1 MLLNAKYNAQNTVGP
16 QLLLMQLIKASFDP
30 RGMTQGQSKHL
41 SSMWKTLDSVLSTE
55 KERKEE
61 KKRNMSIKTAR
72 TDIY

>member
-1 MLLNAKYNAQNTVGP
+1 MLLNAQNTVGP

-55 KERKEE
+55 KKERK
-61 KKRNMSIKTAR
+61 KRKGMCP
-72 TDIY
+72 